1 MELVRLF
8 LTWWL
13 FGEGFFCSRVSGLEQ
28 TEGVTA
34 VREWRFR
41 GGVMRVVAVTEDR
54 SAARRWETPGR
65 DRDS

>member
-1 MELVRLF
+1 MGRV
-8 LTWWL
+8 
-13 FGEGFFCSRVSGLEQ
+13 FCSRVSGLEQ

-54 SAARRWETPGR
+54 SAARRWDTPGR